1 MNTWFREPLVLF
13 FALGAA
19 LFTLF
24 QAVNTEEEVTPI
36 RLSDAGLELLIE
48 DYKGVTG
55 RVPDEAM
62 RETIV
67 RDYYRREVL
76 FREGLRQELVR
87 DSGGLREAVIME
99 MQRRVTGELD
109 QPKPAQL
116 VDFYTR
122 NINRYYREATV
133 TFEQYFLKSPPA
145 DPEGLLTALQTGNA
159 PPGNRSIN
167 GNEFPAYG
175 KSMIAGLYGP
185 KILQQLK
192 AAPLGE
198 WIGPV
203 ETLEGWHYF
212 LVSDRGAKELQP
224 FHHVSSEVL
233 VDYQSRELNARLEAF
248 VRARGDQYPLELPES
263 AAP

>member
-1 MNTWFREPLVLF
+1 MKVWLRDPLLLF
-13 FALGAA
+13 FALGIA
-19 LFTLF
+19 LFGLF
-24 QAVNTEEEVTPI
+24 NALNPQEEVTPI
-36 RLSDAGLELLIE
+36 SLSDAGLELLLE

-55 RVPDEAM
+55 KTPDEAM
-62 RETIV
+62 RKTIL

-87 DSGGLREAVIME
+87 DSGNLREAVIME

-109 QPKPAQL
+109 QPKPAEL

-122 NINRYYREATV
+122 HISRYYREANV
-133 TFEQYFLKSPPA
+133 TFEQYFLKSPPQ
-145 DPEGLLTALQTGNA
+145 DPAVLLAALQAGDA

-167 GNEFPAYG
+167 GNNFPAYG
-175 KSMIAGLYGP
+175 ESMIAGLYGP
-185 KILQQLK
+185 KILGQLK
-192 AAPLGE
+192 TAPLGT

-212 LVSDRGAKELQP
+212 LVTERGEKELQP

-248 VRARGDQYPLELPES
+248 VRERSGQYPLELPPS
-263 AAP
+263 ASP